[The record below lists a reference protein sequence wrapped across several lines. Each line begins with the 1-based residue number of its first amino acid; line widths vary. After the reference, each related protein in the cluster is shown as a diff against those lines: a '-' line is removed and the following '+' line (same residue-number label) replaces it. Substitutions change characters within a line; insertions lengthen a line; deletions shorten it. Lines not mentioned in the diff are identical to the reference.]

1 MHPCLGEAVENLHA
15 RGRAAFALAQEPVL
29 PGFNPRGCSIILGLL
44 TKHKKRVACEHDW
57 AGKRCKGVEL
67 GVRAG
72 HVDLRQI
79 RQNL

>member
-1 MHPCLGEAVENLHA
+1 MHPRLGEAVENLHA
-15 RGRAAFALAQEPVL
+15 RGRAAFALAQEAAL
-29 PGFNPRGCSIILGLL
+29 LGFDPRGWSMILGLM

-67 GVRAG
+67 GVSEG

-79 RQNL
+79 GQNL